1 MKNFLLALTSTLLV
15 MLVTPPTHKTV
26 NEQPIRVKKQS
37 IIQPLQPTV
46 YAQKQ
51 ELVKVPVA
59 PPKPAPVAPTSV
71 TGTCGDWLAQAGI
84 SDPDAVWLIGKE
96 SGCEPGRLNK
106 SSLACGIP
114 QSLPCTKLY
123 PYATKEWITA
133 NKVERNGKWYLPTP
147 EPVREL
153 VWMKA
158 YVANRYT
165 TWSSARA
172 WHRAHNWY

>member
-1 MKNFLLALTSTLLV
+1 MRNFILALTSTLLV

-51 ELVKVPVA
+51 EVAKVPVA

-71 TGTCGDWLAQAGI
+71 TGTCSDWLAQAGI

-96 SGCEPGRLNK
+96 SGCRPTAQNPTSTAYGIFQFLDSTWAGVGCVKTPDPVEQMR
-106 SSLACGIP
+106 CG
-114 QSLPCTKLY
+114 TKY
-123 PYATKEWITA
+123 VMQRYGSWAGARSFWQ
-133 NKVERNGKWYLPTP
+133 RNRWY
-147 EPVREL
+147 
-153 VWMKA
+153 
-158 YVANRYT
+158 
-165 TWSSARA
+165 
-172 WHRAHNWY
+172 

>member
-1 MKNFLLALTSTLLV
+1 MKNFILALTSTLLV

-26 NEQPIRVKKQS
+26 NEQPQNVKKQS

-51 ELVKVPVA
+51 EVAKVPVA

-96 SGCEPGRLNK
+96 SGCRPTAQNPTSTAYGIFQFLDSTWASVGCVKTPDPVEQMR
-106 SSLACGIP
+106 CG
-114 QSLPCTKLY
+114 TKYVMQRYGSWAGARSFHL
-123 PYATKEWITA
+123 
-133 NKVERNGKWYLPTP
+133 RSGWY
-147 EPVREL
+147 
-153 VWMKA
+153 
-158 YVANRYT
+158 
-165 TWSSARA
+165 
-172 WHRAHNWY
+172 

>member
-1 MKNFLLALTSTLLV
+1 MRNFILALTSTLLV

-51 ELVKVPVA
+51 EVAKVPVA

-96 SGCEPGRLNK
+96 SGCRPTAQNPTSTAYGIFQFLDSTWAGVGCVKTPDPVEQMR
-106 SSLACGIP
+106 CG
-114 QSLPCTKLY
+114 TKYVMQRYGSWAGARQFHL
-123 PYATKEWITA
+123 
-133 NKVERNGKWYLPTP
+133 RSGWY
-147 EPVREL
+147 
-153 VWMKA
+153 
-158 YVANRYT
+158 
-165 TWSSARA
+165 
-172 WHRAHNWY
+172 

>member
-1 MKNFLLALTSTLLV
+1 MRNFILALTSTLLV

-51 ELVKVPVA
+51 EVAKVPVA

-71 TGTCGDWLAQAGI
+71 TGTCSDWLAQAGI

-96 SGCEPGRLNK
+96 SGCRPTAQNPTSTAYGIFQFLDSTWAGVGCVKTPDPVEQMR
-106 SSLACGIP
+106 CG
-114 QSLPCTKLY
+114 TKYVMQRYGSWAGARQFHL
-123 PYATKEWITA
+123 
-133 NKVERNGKWYLPTP
+133 RSGWY
-147 EPVREL
+147 
-153 VWMKA
+153 
-158 YVANRYT
+158 
-165 TWSSARA
+165 
-172 WHRAHNWY
+172 

>member
-51 ELVKVPVA
+51 EVAKVPVA

-71 TGTCGDWLAQAGI
+71 TGTCSDWLAQAGI

-96 SGCEPGRLNK
+96 SGCRPTAQNPTSTAYGIFQFLDSTWAGVGCVKTPDPVEQMR
-106 SSLACGIP
+106 CG
-114 QSLPCTKLY
+114 TKYVMQRYGSWAGARQFHL
-123 PYATKEWITA
+123 
-133 NKVERNGKWYLPTP
+133 RSGWY
-147 EPVREL
+147 
-153 VWMKA
+153 
-158 YVANRYT
+158 
-165 TWSSARA
+165 
-172 WHRAHNWY
+172 

>member
-71 TGTCGDWLAQAGI
+71 TGTCSDWLAQAGI

-96 SGCEPGRLNK
+96 SGCRPTAQNPTSTAYGIFQFLDSTWAGVGCVKTPDPVEQMR
-106 SSLACGIP
+106 CG
-114 QSLPCTKLY
+114 TKY
-123 PYATKEWITA
+123 VMQRYGSWAGARSFWQ
-133 NKVERNGKWYLPTP
+133 RNRWY
-147 EPVREL
+147 
-153 VWMKA
+153 
-158 YVANRYT
+158 
-165 TWSSARA
+165 
-172 WHRAHNWY
+172 

>member
-1 MKNFLLALTSTLLV
+1 

-51 ELVKVPVA
+51 EVAKVPVA

-96 SGCEPGRLNK
+96 SGCRPTAQNPTSTAYGIFQFLDSTWAGVGCVKTPDPVEQMR
-106 SSLACGIP
+106 CG
-114 QSLPCTKLY
+114 TKYVMQRYGSWAGARQFHL
-123 PYATKEWITA
+123 
-133 NKVERNGKWYLPTP
+133 RSGWY
-147 EPVREL
+147 
-153 VWMKA
+153 
-158 YVANRYT
+158 
-165 TWSSARA
+165 
-172 WHRAHNWY
+172 

>member
-26 NEQPIRVKKQS
+26 NEHPQNVKKQS

-51 ELVKVPVA
+51 EVAKVPVA

-71 TGTCGDWLAQAGI
+71 TGTCSDWLAQAGI

-96 SGCEPGRLNK
+96 SGCRPTAQNPTSTAYGIFQFLDSTWAGVGCVKTPDPVEQMR
-106 SSLACGIP
+106 CG
-114 QSLPCTKLY
+114 TKYVMQRYGSWAGARQFHL
-123 PYATKEWITA
+123 
-133 NKVERNGKWYLPTP
+133 RSGWY
-147 EPVREL
+147 
-153 VWMKA
+153 
-158 YVANRYT
+158 
-165 TWSSARA
+165 
-172 WHRAHNWY
+172 

>member
-1 MKNFLLALTSTLLV
+1 MKNFILALTSTLLV

-96 SGCEPGRLNK
+96 SGCRPTAQNPTSTAYGIFQFLDSTWASVGCVKTPDPVEQMR
-106 SSLACGIP
+106 CG
-114 QSLPCTKLY
+114 TKY
-123 PYATKEWITA
+123 VMQRYGSWAGARSFWQ
-133 NKVERNGKWYLPTP
+133 RNHWY
-147 EPVREL
+147 
-153 VWMKA
+153 
-158 YVANRYT
+158 
-165 TWSSARA
+165 
-172 WHRAHNWY
+172 

>member
-1 MKNFLLALTSTLLV
+1 

-51 ELVKVPVA
+51 EVAKVPVA

-71 TGTCGDWLAQAGI
+71 TGTCSDWLAQAGI

-96 SGCEPGRLNK
+96 SGCRPTAQNPTSTAYGIFQFLDSTWAGVGCVKTPDPVEQMR
-106 SSLACGIP
+106 CG
-114 QSLPCTKLY
+114 TKYVMQRYGSWAGARQFHL
-123 PYATKEWITA
+123 
-133 NKVERNGKWYLPTP
+133 RSGWY
-147 EPVREL
+147 
-153 VWMKA
+153 
-158 YVANRYT
+158 
-165 TWSSARA
+165 
-172 WHRAHNWY
+172 

>member
-37 IIQPLQPTV
+37 IIQPLQPV
-46 YAQKQ
+46 VHAQKQ
-51 ELVKVPVA
+51 EVAKVPVA

-96 SGCEPGRLNK
+96 SGCRPTAQNPTSTAYGIFQFLDSTWAGVGCVKTPDPVEQMR
-106 SSLACGIP
+106 CG
-114 QSLPCTKLY
+114 TKYVMQRYGSWAGARQFHL
-123 PYATKEWITA
+123 
-133 NKVERNGKWYLPTP
+133 RSGWY
-147 EPVREL
+147 
-153 VWMKA
+153 
-158 YVANRYT
+158 
-165 TWSSARA
+165 
-172 WHRAHNWY
+172 

>member
-51 ELVKVPVA
+51 EVAKVPVA

-71 TGTCGDWLAQAGI
+71 TGTCSDWLAQAGI

-96 SGCEPGRLNK
+96 SGCRPTAQNPTSTAYGIFQFLDSTWAGVGCVKTPDPVEQMR
-106 SSLACGIP
+106 CG
-114 QSLPCTKLY
+114 TKY
-123 PYATKEWITA
+123 VMQRYGSWAGARSFWQ
-133 NKVERNGKWYLPTP
+133 RNRWY
-147 EPVREL
+147 
-153 VWMKA
+153 
-158 YVANRYT
+158 
-165 TWSSARA
+165 
-172 WHRAHNWY
+172 